1 MKNDSISVQQ
11 LREITAYDE
20 NEQKTILGTLWKEK
34 KAVLIFVRHF
44 G

>member
-1 MKNDSISVQQ
+1 MTNDSISVQQ
-11 LREITAYDE
+11 LGEITAYDE
-20 NEQKTILGTLWKEK
+20 DEQKTTLATMWKEK